1 MKIEDHIPS
10 KVTFIIKRFIDELEK
25 NNIPIKEAI
34 LFGSYAKGN
43 YHDWSDIDLA
53 LVSDAFEGERFRDRN
68 KIRRI
73 KLEISCDLETLPY
86 RPEDFTT
93 DDPFVQKIIET
104 GMRVV

>member
-1 MKIEDHIPS
+1 MDQIPS
-10 KVTFIIKRFIDELEK
+10 EVTSIIKRFIDALEK

-53 LVSDAFEGERFRDRN
+53 LVSDAFAGERFRDRN

-73 KLEISCDLETLPY
+73 KLEISCDLEPLPY
-86 RPEDFTT
+86 SPKDFTP
-93 DDPFVQKIIET
+93 DNPFVQKIIET
-104 GMRVV
+104 GMRIV

>member
-1 MKIEDHIPS
+1 MLCILLALHVKHPQ
-10 KVTFIIKRFIDELEK
+10 VKRFIYELEN

-43 YHDWSDIDLA
+43 CHDWSDIDLA
-53 LVSDAFEGERFRDRN
+53 LVSDASEGEHFRDRN
-68 KIRRI
+68 KIKRI
-73 KLEISCDLETLPY
+73 KLEISCDLEPLPY

-93 DDPFVQKIIET
+93 NDPFVQKIIET

>member
-1 MKIEDHIPS
+1 MDQIPPE
-10 KVTFIIKRFIDELEK
+10 VMTIIKRFIDELEK

-53 LVSDAFEGERFRDRN
+53 LVSDVFEGERFRDRS

-73 KLEISCDLETLPY
+73 KLAVSCDLEPLPY
-86 RPEDFTT
+86 RPEDFTI

-104 GMRVV
+104 GTRVH

>member
-1 MKIEDHIPS
+1 MHQIPS
-10 KVTFIIKRFIDELEK
+10 KVTFIIKHFINELQK

-34 LFGSYAKGN
+34 LFGSYARGN

-73 KLEISCDLETLPY
+73 KLEISCDLEHLIGC
-86 RPEDFTT
+86 F
-93 DDPFVQKIIET
+93 
-104 GMRVV
+104 

>member
-1 MKIEDHIPS
+1 MDQIPYR
-10 KVTFIIKRFIDELEK
+10 VTFIIKRFIDELEK
-25 NNIPIKEAI
+25 NHIPIKEAI

-43 YHDWSDIDLA
+43 YHEWSDVDLA
-53 LVSDAFEGERFRDRN
+53 LVSDAFEGDRFRDRN

-73 KLEISCDLETLPY
+73 KLKISCDLEPLPY

>member
-1 MKIEDHIPS
+1 MDQIPS
-10 KVTFIIKRFIDELEK
+10 KVLSTIKRFIAELEK
-25 NNIPIKEAI
+25 NKIPIRQAI
-34 LFGSYAKGN
+34 LFGSYSRGN

-73 KLEISCDLETLPY
+73 KLEISSDLEPLPY
-86 RPEDFTT
+86 RPEDFTP

-104 GMRVV
+104 GMRVI

>member
-1 MKIEDHIPS
+1 MDQIPA

-73 KLEISCDLETLPY
+73 KLEISCDLEPLPY
-86 RPEDFTT
+86 RPQDFTS

>member
-1 MKIEDHIPS
+1 MKIKEHIQYWVES
-10 KVTFIIKRFIDELEK
+10 AEHDLDSAES
-25 NNIPIKEAI
+25 
-34 LFGSYAKGN
+34 LFAAGKY
-43 YHDWSDIDLA
+43 DWSDIDLA

-73 KLEISCDLETLPY
+73 KLEISCDFEPLPY

-104 GMRVV
+104 GMRIV

>member
-1 MKIEDHIPS
+1 MDQIPS
-10 KVTFIIKRFIDELEK
+10 KVKSIIKRFIDELEK
-25 NNIPIKEAI
+25 NNIPIKEAV

-73 KLEISCDLETLPY
+73 KLEISCDLEPLPY

-93 DDPFVQKIIET
+93 DDPFVQRIIET
-104 GMRVV
+104 GIKFV

>member
-1 MKIEDHIPS
+1 LAENTNIAFSADQNFLNVPMDQIPS

-68 KIRRI
+68 KIN
-73 KLEISCDLETLPY
+73 
-86 RPEDFTT
+86 
-93 DDPFVQKIIET
+93 
-104 GMRVV
+104 G

>member
-1 MKIEDHIPS
+1 MVVMQRGITTTGVMLTLLWFQMPL
-10 KVTFIIKRFIDELEK
+10 R
-25 NNIPIKEAI
+25 
-34 LFGSYAKGN
+34 
-43 YHDWSDIDLA
+43 
-53 LVSDAFEGERFRDRN
+53 GERFRDRN

-73 KLEISCDLETLPY
+73 KLEISCDLEPLPF